1 MNFEFFCLVIT
12 LVLLILLITFGDS
25 IAPGGWSS
33 FLSTGSNNIS
43 ARSII
48 NTIKI

>member
-1 MNFEFFCLVIT
+1 MNYEFLCLIT
-12 LVLLILLITFGDS
+12 IFVLLILLITFGDS
-25 IAPGGWSS
+25 ISPFGRTS
-33 FLSTGSNNIS
+33 FLSTGSNNVS